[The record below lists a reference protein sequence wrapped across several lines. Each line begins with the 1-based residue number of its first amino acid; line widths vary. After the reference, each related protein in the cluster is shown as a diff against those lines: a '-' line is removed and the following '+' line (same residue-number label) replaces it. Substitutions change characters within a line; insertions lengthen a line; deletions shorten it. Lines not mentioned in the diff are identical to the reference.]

1 MTLRLGCLVCRCLEA
16 SHSYSYVLRRGN
28 GNHYKFGS
36 WCVAALGHTVDRHQN
51 IGFGKI
57 GCSAAAR
64 NFEWSDEKVFSY
76 PFSSFEMTGKI
87 DQLTCFEPGFS
98 QILGI

>member
-1 MTLRLGCLVCRCLEA
+1 MTVRLCCLVCRCLEMG
-16 SHSYSYVLRRGN
+16 HSCLYVSRRGN

-36 WCVAALGHTVDRHQN
+36 WCVAALCHAVDRHQN

-57 GCSAAAR
+57 GCSAVAR
-64 NFEWSDEKVFSY
+64 NLERRDEKVFGYS
-76 PFSSFEMTGKI
+76 FSSFEVTGKI

-98 QILGI
+98 QILWI